1 MELLIRCLASLKY
14 FLMGWIC
21 LGANEDK
28 LCVRMGSEVIFPDYE
43 QCNEYY
49 KVAMQDLYDLNTVEF
64 KFTCAQAGVLEDVL

>member
-1 MELLIRCLASLKY
+1 
-14 FLMGWIC
+14 
-21 LGANEDK
+21 
-28 LCVRMGSEVIFPDYE
+28 YE